1 MTASPAFRR
10 AAFAATVLALCVVML
25 GAYVRLSD
33 AGLGC
38 PDWPGCYGHI
48 GVPDHPEEVA
58 AANAAFPERPVETGK
73 GWKEMIHRYL
83 AGVLG
88 LLILG
93 LAIASGVARKRGGR
107 LEKLPLVLLT
117 VVVFQ
122 AILGMWTVTWQLK
135 PVIVMAHLLGGLA
148 TLSLLWWLTLR
159 RLPMA
164 AHWRLPSVAGLR
176 PALAVA
182 MVLLIGQI
190 ALGGWTSAN
199 YAALACNEFPTCSQ
213 GQWIPPADFGEGF
226 VLWRGLGQNYEFGV
240 LDNPARVAIHLAHR
254 FGALA
259 VAVFL
264 LGLTVALW
272 RLPGGAATRG
282 AAVLSAALVL
292 QVLLGIAN
300 VVFNLPLGVAVAH
313 NGGAAILLLT
323 LVTLNYL
330 AGEQRLARTA
340 GPVRNEG
347 RRHV

>member
-1 MTASPAFRR
+1 MTSSRLFRR
-10 AAFAATVLALCVVML
+10 AALAATVLTLCVVML

-38 PDWPGCYGHI
+38 PDWPGCYGHV

-58 AANAAFPERPVETGK
+58 AANAAFPERPVETDK

-93 LAIASGVARKRGGR
+93 LAIASVAARKRGGR
-107 LEKLPLVLLT
+107 LEKLPLILLG

-122 AILGMWTVTWQLK
+122 AILGMWTVTWKLK
-135 PVIVMAHLLGGLA
+135 PVVVMAHLLGGLT

-159 RLPMA
+159 HLPSA
-164 AHWRLPSVAGLR
+164 VRWRLPALPGLR

-182 MVLLIGQI
+182 LVLLVGQI

-213 GQWIPPADFGEGF
+213 GQWLPEADFGEGF

-240 LDNPARVAIHLAHR
+240 LDNPARVAIHLTHR
-254 FGALA
+254 FGAVLVTA
-259 VAVFL
+259 VLV
-264 LGLTVALW
+264 GLIVALW
-272 RLPGGAATRG
+272 RLPSIAARRSS
-282 AAVLSAALVL
+282 AVLAVL
-292 QVLLGIAN
+292 LGAQLALGIAN
-300 VVFNLPLGVAVAH
+300 VVLNLPLAVAVAH
-313 NGGAAILLLT
+313 NGGAAILLLA

-330 AGEQRLARTA
+330 A
-340 GPVRNEG
+340 RNEG
-347 RRHV
+347 RQHV